1 MEAKVTGKRVT
12 GSLLPASSPLVAVNM
27 VAVNM
32 ERISSVGE
40 KACVLLACMLN
51 PRLLCGISK
60 RCISTQVCGELMK
73 PRGHRDLMVFLH
85 DRSSVMR

>member
-1 MEAKVTGKRVT
+1 MTGKRVT
-12 GSLLPASSPLVAVNM
+12 GSLLPASSPLVAVNLIAVNM

-51 PRLLCGISK
+51 S
-60 RCISTQVCGELMK
+60 
-73 PRGHRDLMVFLH
+73 
-85 DRSSVMR
+85 